1 MKILEGIRKLGTHM
15 GDYRCNDGSVPN
27 RQVVCLREEG
37 KVGECTKVK
46 YGVDVLVGI
55 GDDGIGLC
63 GKCFEWL
70 NLTLLRSSVSLD
82 KPNCV

>member
-1 MKILEGIRKLGTHM
+1 M
-15 GDYRCNDGSVPN
+15 
-27 RQVVCLREEG
+27 
-37 KVGECTKVK
+37 GECTKVK

-82 KPNCV
+82 RPNCV